1 MFNPDLREVLQGSKS
16 RYSLVTAVARRAR
29 EVSENEIL
37 SEVCG
42 TEKPV
47 TFALNE
53 FLDGDLEFQEAD
65 ELRLKKEG
73 LEVATQ
79 EVDQEAEQE
88 QDETVIA

>member
-1 MFNPDLREVLQGSKS
+1 MFNPDLREVLKGSKS

-65 ELRLKKEG
+65 ELRLNKQEA
-73 LEVATQ
+73 LEV
-79 EVDQEAEQE
+79 EGEEAVEETSEEEQI
-88 QDETVIA
+88 VIV

>member
-1 MFNPDLREVLQGSKS
+1 MFNPDLREVLDGGKS

-29 EVSENEIL
+29 EVSENEEL
-37 SEVCG
+37 TDLCG

-73 LEVATQ
+73 IEEVSQETQ
-79 EVDQEAEQE
+79 EEAQEEV
-88 QDETVIA
+88 VILA

>member
-29 EVSENEIL
+29 EIAENEEL
-37 SEVCG
+37 TEVCG

-53 FLDGDLEFQEAD
+53 FLDGDLQFQEAD
-65 ELRLKKEG
+65 ELRLKKDGIEEAVEEV
-73 LEVATQ
+73 LEETQ
-79 EVDQEAEQE
+79 EQEEV
-88 QDETVIA
+88 VILA